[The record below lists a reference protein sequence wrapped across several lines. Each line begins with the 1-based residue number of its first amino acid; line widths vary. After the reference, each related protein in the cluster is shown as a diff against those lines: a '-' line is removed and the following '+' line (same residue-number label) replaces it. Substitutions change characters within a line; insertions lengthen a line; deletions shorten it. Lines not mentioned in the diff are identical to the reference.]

1 MFVNSDKIFVGSR
14 TVKLYCMLQSQ
25 ERETNDMTRD
35 CSCTATPLYLRCRMA
50 GILFV
55 VNTLFLVLASTRVR
69 AFSTVR
75 TGRAVRWN
83 QPHGEDIRNKCPT
96 TQASTANGRL
106 SPVPNKVA
114 SPASRYTKMA
124 STQLHT
130 ILHPAMTEAAV
141 DGIFYHHHNAH
152 HVTLAGSLWP
162 TLQKL
167 HIGPQKLKAIW
178 TNVVHITDWKG
189 LAVLTLLAFGI
200 TPVAKYMYHRMNQR
214 YLQQLRL
221 QEEEASREMNG
232 EIGGADDRSF
242 FLSTAEDDDDA
253 MAAQLGAK
261 SGMRSMRQM
270 KRFGTVAFI
279 DQVAKVALSVYAVDV
294 LSIMFSTIGFGFP
307 KKWRI
312 SEVYA
317 KLACTCADCLFLPA
331 GFVAMKRLVSHI
343 RSFARSTFCYLVTD
357 SAWGV
362 QRLLRYKTLALCR
375 LFRVDEENMGRIEIV
390 DRLLNGI
397 IGGISALVVLD
408 WMDIK
413 MNNAMTGLFA
423 FGSAGTLAVTLASQ
437 GLVTQLLSGIFL
449 MFSDK
454 MYVGDSVVFG
464 DGTSGKV
471 MKLGWMET
479 SLRDSNN
486 IVTRVPNTL
495 LSSQKVSN
503 LSRIKQSQVK
513 QNLRFHYKDATVLPQ
528 LLEDIKTEIRKA
540 CPRLITDNSRPFRA
554 VWTDYSEDHL
564 EVMIDTHFN
573 IPPYSDAYWT
583 NRQNVLMAITRA
595 ITNYNASL
603 VPKQSDMVL
612 RTDGVTVADTKPN
625 GSSLDKMQ
633 KTEVPPVVMS
643 MSDAT
648 DESDAALA

>member
-1 MFVNSDKIFVGSR
+1 M
-14 TVKLYCMLQSQ
+14 
-25 ERETNDMTRD
+25 
-35 CSCTATPLYLRCRMA
+35 
-50 GILFV
+50 
-55 VNTLFLVLASTRVR
+55 
-69 AFSTVR
+69 
-75 TGRAVRWN
+75 GRA
-83 QPHGEDIRNKCPT
+83 
-96 TQASTANGRL
+96 
-106 SPVPNKVA
+106 
-114 SPASRYTKMA
+114 
-124 STQLHT
+124 
-130 ILHPAMTEAAV
+130 
-141 DGIFYHHHNAH
+141 
-152 HVTLAGSLWP
+152 
-162 TLQKL
+162 
-167 HIGPQKLKAIW
+167 
-178 TNVVHITDWKG
+178 
-189 LAVLTLLAFGI
+189 
-200 TPVAKYMYHRMNQR
+200 
-214 YLQQLRL
+214 
-221 QEEEASREMNG
+221 
-232 EIGGADDRSF
+232 
-242 FLSTAEDDDDA
+242 
-253 MAAQLGAK
+253 
-261 SGMRSMRQM
+261 
-270 KRFGTVAFI
+270 
-279 DQVAKVALSVYAVDV
+279 
-294 LSIMFSTIGFGFP
+294 
-307 KKWRI
+307 
-312 SEVYA
+312 
-317 KLACTCADCLFLPA
+317 
-331 GFVAMKRLVSHI
+331 
-343 RSFARSTFCYLVTD
+343 TFCCLGTD
-357 SAWGV
+357 SAWAV

-612 RTDGVTVADTKPN
+612 RTDGVAVAETKAN

-633 KTEVPPVVMS
+633 KTEVPSVVMS
-643 MSDAT
+643 MADVG
-648 DESDAALA
+648 DESDSAVG